1 VPVRKAVHCSVCGIV
16 GYVGQRNAPDILIDG
31 MKRLEYRGYDSAGI
45 AVNNGKDIQ
54 VLKEVGKVSELE
66 KAISTR
72 SIGGHLGIGHTRWAT
87 HGGVTQVNAHPHS
100 DCKRQIVLVH
110 NGIVEN
116 YIEIRK
122 ALESEG
128 VSFLT
133 ETDTEVVAQLLAKI
147 YGSKKDMVQAL
158 VELGAQLRGS
168 FALAILVKD
177 MPDTIYCVRKGS
189 PLVVGNGEG
198 EAFCA
203 SDVPALLPY
212 TQNVYYM
219 NDGDIACLSP
229 KGVSFWDESGS
240 IIKKEFHRI
249 EWDLSMV
256 DKCGYPHFM
265 LKEINEQGAVL
276 RSSLEGRIYNS
287 KVDLSKELHVP
298 ASSVQKWRRLHIV
311 ACGTS
316 FYAALV
322 AERLLEEITDLDIRV
337 DVASEYRYRPLSIG
351 EDTLAIFVSQSGE
364 TADTLAAERMA
375 KSRGA
380 RCLAVTN
387 AQGSSLAR
395 EVDDVL
401 LLKAGPEIGVAAT
414 KTFTGQLAVLYVL
427 AIYIAKL
434 RGTLSSVE
442 EKRLVDGLQKLPYQI
457 EGILERQE
465 ELRRIAERY
474 ATSRDLLYLGRGRS
488 FPIALE
494 GALKLKEISY
504 VHAEAY
510 AAGEMKHGPIALL
523 EKDVPVVVI
532 APRDKLYEKAFSNIL
547 EAKARKAPIFTI
559 GTLGDKNVDEI
570 SDHVFSVPQTEEEL
584 TPFMTVIP
592 LQIFAYYMARV
603 RGCDIDQPRNL
614 AKSVTVE

>member
-1 VPVRKAVHCSVCGIV
+1 MPVRKAVHCSVCGIV

-276 RSSLEGRIYNS
+276 RSSLEGRICNS

-434 RGTLSSVE
+434 RGTPSSVE